1 MNENVH
7 DAILAF
13 EELLDF
19 IEKKPVF
26 DKMSDAGCGY
36 VDTYRSDEFD
46 SLIQKARSAL
56 INLKN
61 SL

>member
-1 MNENVH
+1 MAGDIH
-7 DAILAF
+7 DAILVF

-19 IEKKPVF
+19 IETKPVF

-36 VDTYRSDEFD
+36 IDTYRSDEFD
-46 SLIQKARSAL
+46 NLIQKARDTLA
-56 INLKN
+56 NLKN